1 MSDDQDRIERAI
13 ERAFSAGS
21 YSRRGFLRG
30 AGKGALIAG
39 SALSL
44 PAILAACGIKPGAS
58 SSAGPSNT
66 IVPLPSSPAGQV
78 DWANWPAYIDIDD
91 KGKYPTIEKFT
102 KETGIKVTYTEA
114 INDNEEF
121 FGKIQPDLA
130 KGNPTGYD
138 IITMTDWMIE
148 RLIRLGYLQPLD
160 KSKIP
165 NFDANVQPLFNDPWY
180 DKGNK
185 YSMAWQSGITG
196 IGYNPKLTGRKITS
210 FDDLLDPKFK
220 GKVGMFSEM
229 RDTMSLCLL
238 SLGVKPE
245 NATLA
250 DVEKAKNKLLGPARA
265 GQFRNFYG
273 NEYYDELANGNLAL
287 TIAWS
292 GDVSQMKLYDNHDV
306 EFVIPDTGGALF
318 VDNMCIPKAAEHPL
332 DAHLLMNFWYD
343 PANAAVLEEYVGY
356 FSPVKGVA
364 EQVTKDADA
373 AVAAGDKETA
383 DALKVV
389 AATSYPTAESLKNV
403 YNYKVLKGDEEK
415 KWNEAFNEVVTG

>member
-1 MSDDQDRIERAI
+1 MSEEQSSIERAI
-13 ERAFSAGS
+13 ERALAQGR
-21 YSRRGFLRG
+21 YSRRGFLRR
-30 AGKGALIAG
+30 AGQGALFAG

-44 PAILAACGIKPGAS
+44 PAILAACGIKPGTG
-58 SSAGPSNT
+58 SSAGASET

-78 DWANWPAYIDIDD
+78 DWANWPAYIDIDT

-148 RLIRLGYLQPLD
+148 RLIRLDYLQPLD

-180 DKGNK
+180 DKGNR

-229 RDTMSLCLL
+229 RDTMCLCLL

-245 NATLA
+245 DATLA
-250 DVEKAKNKLLGPARA
+250 DVEKAKNKLLGPAKA

-273 NEYYDELANGNLAL
+273 NEYYDELANGNLSL

-292 GDVSQMKLYDNHDV
+292 GDVSQMKLYDNPDV
-306 EFVIPDTGGALF
+306 EFVIPDTGGMLF
-318 VDNMCIPKAAEHPL
+318 IDNMCIPKGAEHPL

-364 EQVTKDADA
+364 EQITKDADA
-373 AVAAGDKETA
+373 SVASGDKETA

-403 YNYKVLKGDEEK
+403 YNYKILKGDEEK